1 MNRSRLRKI
10 EIELNELSHA
20 PRGKKAEVFISLA
33 QRLGRTRVNRGK
45 EPTYERRVD
54 PVFKYPLTI
63 PNHPGDI
70 RPGTARS
77 IIDALMND
85 VDEWKEWLDRNDT
98 QAEPSY
104 DDDDEDGD
112 DEE

>member
-1 MNRSRLRKI
+1 MLNVLSGTTNRS
-10 EIELNELSHA
+10 HTA
-20 PRGKKAEVFISLA
+20 PG
-33 QRLGRTRVNRGK
+33 GRGK

-85 VDEWKEWLDRNDT
+85 VDEWKEWFDRNDA

-104 DDDDEDGD
+104 DDDDDDDDD
-112 DEE
+112 DEDNDRE